1 VRARSVGRLIVVEGL
16 DACGKSTLAEMLA
29 RHLGGEGRPAFLL
42 TRHTATERSGGYVT
56 DHLTALRTLIWEYP
70 PHARTSELGFGHWSA
85 LIGAWFHAV
94 DHTLVRPLLA
104 TGTWVVADSWFHKF
118 MARFTLQV
126 GTAAAAAPFRG
137 LTRPDSVLWLDVPP
151 EECAHRRVE
160 FRSTESGEWHAHADG
175 FVDYQRRVR
184 QVYVEL
190 AEKLDWER
198 LPPADVEEVAAE
210 AYARITGADNVG
222 QRVAS

>member
-1 VRARSVGRLIVVEGL
+1 
-16 DACGKSTLAEMLA
+16 M
-29 RHLGGEGRPAFLL
+29 PAFLL
-42 TRHTATERSGGYVT
+42 TRHTVTERSGGYVI

-126 GTAAAAAPFRG
+126 GAAAAAAPFRG

-151 EECAHRRVE
+151 EECAHRRAE

-198 LPPADVEEVAAE
+198 LPPADAPEVAAE
-210 AYARITGADNVG
+210 AYARITGVDNVG
-222 QRVAS
+222 QRVAT

>member
-1 VRARSVGRLIVVEGL
+1 MVEGL
-16 DACGKSTLAEMLA
+16 DACGKSTLARLLT
-29 RHLGGEGRPAFLL
+29 RHLDSESGPAFLL
-42 TRHTATERSGGYVT
+42 TRRTATQRTGGYVT
-56 DHLTALRTLIWEYP
+56 DHLAALRALIWEYP
-70 PHARTSELGFGHWSA
+70 PHARTSDLGFGHWSA

-126 GTAAAAAPFRG
+126 GAADAAAPFRG
-137 LTRPDSVLWLDVPP
+137 LTSPDSVLWLDVPP
-151 EECAHRRVE
+151 EECANRRVE

-184 QVYVEL
+184 GVYAEL
-190 AEKLDWER
+190 AERLGWER
-198 LPPADVEEVAAE
+198 LEPAGVAEVAAE
-210 AYARITGADNVG
+210 AYARITGADNVEE
-222 QRVAS
+222 RIAT